1 MTILTDEEIAK
12 RVQEKDT
19 NSFGILVERYEKRI
33 VRYGRK
39 FLSGN
44 EDIQDIV
51 QDIFVKAY
59 TNIQSFDTERKFS
72 SWLYRIAHNEFVN
85 ALKKRKKYSLSFFDP
100 DTVFP
105 PLFSKESTDGEIHIQ
120 EMQDMLSVSLDKLG
134 PKYREPLILYYLED
148 MDYKEIAEVLH
159 IPSST
164 VGIRLKR
171 GKQALKRIYDTFNKD
186 HD

>member
-12 RVQEKDT
+12 RVQGEDT

-33 VRYGRK
+33 TRYGRK

-51 QDIFVKAY
+51 QDIFLKAY

-85 ALKKRKKYSLSFFDP
+85 ALKKRKKYAVFFFDL

-105 PLFSKESTDGEIHIQ
+105 QLFSKETTDGKVHTREI
-120 EMQDMLSVSLDKLG
+120 QDMLSRCLDKLG
-134 PKYREPLILYYLED
+134 PKYREPLILYYFED
-148 MDYKEIAEVLH
+148 MNYREISEVLH
-159 IPSST
+159 MPSST
-164 VGIRLKR
+164 VGVRLKR
-171 GKQALKRIYDTFNKD
+171 GKQMLRHIYDKLNKN
-186 HD
+186 HG

>member
-1 MTILTDEEIAK
+1 MIRLTDEEIAK
-12 RVQEKDT
+12 RVQRGDT
-19 NSFGILVERYEKRI
+19 NSFGILVESYEKRI
-33 VRYGRK
+33 TRYGRK

-51 QDIFVKAY
+51 QDIFIKAY

-72 SWLYRIAHNEFVN
+72 PWLYRIAHNEFVN
-85 ALKKRKKYSLSFFDP
+85 ALKKRKKYSLSLFDP
-100 DTVFP
+100 DMVFP
-105 PLFSKESTDGEIHIQ
+105 QLFSKETADAKVHIREIQ
-120 EMQDMLSVSLDKLG
+120 EMLNFSLDKLG
-134 PKYREPLILYYLED
+134 LKYREPLILYYFED
-148 MDYKEIAEVLH
+148 LDYKEISEVLH

-171 GKQALKRIYDTFNKD
+171 GKQALKSIYDKLNKA